1 MTRGNRGALN
11 MTLLA
16 VSCGLLMV
24 MPLVTTLDDFLTTWA
39 LRFGADNPLQ
49 ALVPGEARMVVE
61 GGGCNRILTIPV
73 AWGVSLFRGARSP
86 GCGPRHM
93 SRLGVL
99 VTRRFVEHVHRS
111 DRVDALVDTC
121 IVN

>member
-1 MTRGNRGALN
+1 M
-11 MTLLA
+11 
-16 VSCGLLMV
+16 S
-24 MPLVTTLDDFLTTWA
+24 
-39 LRFGADNPLQ
+39 
-49 ALVPGEARMVVE
+49 EARMVVE
-61 GGGCNRILTIPV
+61 CGGCNRILTIPV

-111 DRVDALVDTC
+111 DRVDALVDDEGGMIARVC
-121 IVN
+121 VHGNIVTGNASNTDGTSTMLWRAAA